1 MTSND
6 IEAINPVDQLL
17 FSETINSAKGQII
30 EQVFY
35 AIVNYQE
42 RPYYFDGFHLC
53 DQAVLIKLSNGKW
66 LNWVWVEQGFSENPE
81 INITMLDI
89 RNKLVDE
96 YTTVKDVSDS
106 SEWKALIGKEIHS
119 IKFKIIDI
127 DETKKI
133 SDLKFTINNKDVS
146 ICAIDEPDP
155 YKLPKIEGL
164 PFSMNWTI
172 IVFNEEIL
180 KEHNRTIN

>member
-1 MTSND
+1 MNSNN

-17 FSETINSAKGQII
+17 FSETINSAKGEII

-66 LNWVWVEQGFSENPE
+66 LNWVWVEQGFSRNPE

-96 YTTVKDVSDS
+96 FTTVKDVSES
-106 SEWKALIGKEIHS
+106 SGWKALIGKEIHS
-119 IKFKIIDI
+119 IKFKIIDMV
-127 DETKKI
+127 ESKQI

-146 ICAIDEPDP
+146 ICAIAEPDP

-164 PFSMNWTI
+164 PFSTDGTI
-172 IVFNEEIL
+172 IIFNEEIL
-180 KEHNRTIN
+180 KEHNRAII